1 MTTVSINSTHDSL
14 HLKLHAS
21 ESLIALFRNSQ
32 NSLATAISDVHA
44 FCSFAD
50 HTANTT
56 VLKFSVSPQSCL
68 CIGTYYDEV
77 ITHYWMDSFVGP

>member
-1 MTTVSINSTHDSL
+1 MTTVSINSTHDSF

-50 HTANTT
+50 HTAHKYNCAQVQWLIT
-56 VLKFSVSPQSCL
+56 VTSS
-68 CIGTYYDEV
+68 
-77 ITHYWMDSFVGP
+77 GPVMMM